1 MPSPLARLQRLRR
14 AVRRAVLGRRRLLA
28 ALCAGIA
35 VAAGVRAASAPP
47 PPTVPVMTAA
57 HDLEAGAVLRDSDLR
72 PLQFAPDSVPGGLVS
87 DAVGRT
93 LAAPV
98 RAGEPIT
105 DVRLVGQD
113 LARAHRELATMP
125 VRLPDAGQLA
135 LLSVGDRID
144 LVATDAQRGDT
155 TVVTSGALVLALPRA
170 DDSAR
175 AAGTAPGGV
184 VVLGVRP
191 EDVVAVADAAAR
203 SFLSYVFTP

>member
-1 MPSPLARLQRLRR
+1 M
-14 AVRRAVLGRRRLLA
+14 LA
-28 ALCAGIA
+28 ALCAGVA
-35 VAAGVRAASAPP
+35 VTAGVRAATAPP
-47 PPTVPVMTAA
+47 PPTVPVLTAA
-57 HDLEAGAVLRDSDLR
+57 HDLAAGAVLGDSDLR
-72 PLQFAPDSVPGGLVS
+72 TLEFAPDSVPDGLMS

-113 LARAHRELATMP
+113 LARAHPELATMP
-125 VRLPDAGQLA
+125 VRLPDAGQLS

-155 TVVTSGALVLALPRA
+155 VVVTSGALVLALPRA
-170 DDSAR
+170 DDPAR
-175 AAGTAPGGV
+175 GAGTAPGGV

-191 EDVVAVADAAAR
+191 DDVVAVADAAAR